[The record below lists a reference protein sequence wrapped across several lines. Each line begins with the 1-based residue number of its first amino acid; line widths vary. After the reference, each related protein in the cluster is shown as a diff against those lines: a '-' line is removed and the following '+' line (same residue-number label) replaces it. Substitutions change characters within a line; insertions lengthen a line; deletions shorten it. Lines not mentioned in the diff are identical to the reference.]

1 MEKMNDKANKL
12 MGILNNLQ
20 INMEDLISIMHDL
33 DDMGYKKTAKKLDTL
48 TGKIENIIYELSD
61 KIKD

>member
-1 MEKMNDKANKL
+1 MNDKANKL
-12 MGILNNLQ
+12 TGILNQLQ
-20 INMEDLISIMHDL
+20 INMEDLISIMHDIE
-33 DDMGYKKTAKKLDTL
+33 DMGCKKTAKKLDTV

>member
-1 MEKMNDKANKL
+1 MNDKANKL
-12 MGILNNLQ
+12 TDIQNMLQ
-20 INMEDLISIMHDL
+20 INMVDLISIMHDL
-33 DDMGYKKTAKKLDTL
+33 EDMGYKKTAKKLDTV